1 VVLKRLK
8 QSSPVFLK
16 SRVYSL
22 TRTIQLVL
30 KAKRGEAEEN
40 LTIGIKASNHA
51 SSLDRRIGLR
61 PKSLAHVARGINLS
75 FEGIPF
81 F

>member
-1 VVLKRLK
+1 
-8 QSSPVFLK
+8 
-16 SRVYSL
+16 
-22 TRTIQLVL
+22 L